1 MKLFML
7 RESSLSE
14 TPLAIAFVASAF
26 AMSALADSI
35 FFCISFTLAVRS
47 AVDAVVAVAAAVVA
61 DVAVVV
67 DSVAVEMFVRYTRYI
82 PHCLKWLDGL

>member
-1 MKLFML
+1 MVGD
-7 RESSLSE
+7 
-14 TPLAIAFVASAF
+14 AVAVVA
-26 AMSALADSI
+26 
-35 FFCISFTLAVRS
+35 AVVS

-82 PHCLKWLDGL
+82 PHCLKWLDGLGRHWWSDR